1 MRILLLVSTIVLV
14 DCKIFTAPILATLKS
29 KDLPEDATLDY
40 AYMTKNRGNVPKN
53 EPKEVANVEEVE
65 QEGEEPGVKNEIK
78 GNLASNNAQSGTFGE
93 NSGNMSNNTN
103 SNNTTT
109 TNNYQTAEKG
119 FKDAVPVGA
128 MQSTPNNNIKNTT
141 DASHH
146 KGDTSTFVTNNFYNP
161 PNKVDNTLTIGG
173 QLEYEYLWKR
183 IYDIDTKL
191 AELHPVMKSDQ
202 PGPLKR
208 KGLII
213 TFDPESDPNNKTLS
227 VDSDGIPN
235 NV

>member
-128 MQSTPNNNIKNTT
+128 MQV
-141 DASHH
+141 
-146 KGDTSTFVTNNFYNP
+146 FL
-161 PNKVDNTLTIGG
+161 TLLTLFSQLQTIILKIP
-173 QLEYEYLWKR
+173 QRL
-183 IYDIDTKL
+183 TK
-191 AELHPVMKSDQ
+191 S
-202 PGPLKR
+202 
-208 KGLII
+208 II
-213 TFDPESDPNNKTLS
+213 H
-227 VDSDGIPN
+227 
-235 NV
+235 